1 VATWANDGEPNS
13 TAVPQIREARRKGL
27 MGIPPRARDSEGVTQ
42 PNDCGPLLPAI
53 LTGISILSLPLSAKP
68 SPPDPS
74 CQPQVALACWKC
86 SCGSHSSDR
95 YFGQMTGHM
104 RRVSSKPCITSPTLS
119 MVFGDTS
126 TVTLRARMA
135 SSVLARISL
144 RLSTKT
150 RLLNPTVEVVLHQP
164 CIRSSTADHDSFSEL
179 PFLLQR
185 EAGRSINLSMDVLH
199 HRLARATLHASQRPS
214 LLARE
219 EPTTLSNQLTA
230 PNSPS
235 AI

>member
-1 VATWANDGEPNS
+1 MATWANDGEPNS

-74 CQPQVALACWKC
+74 CQPQVAL
-86 SCGSHSSDR
+86 
-95 YFGQMTGHM
+95 
-104 RRVSSKPCITSPTLS
+104 VSSKPCITSPTLS

-185 EAGRSINLSMDVLH
+185 EAGRSINLSMDLLH
-199 HRLARATLHASQRPS
+199 HRLTRATLHASQR
-214 LLARE
+214 
-219 EPTTLSNQLTA
+219 
-230 PNSPS
+230 
-235 AI
+235 